1 MMAYPPALQAEVRG
15 LKGKEREGKGSEKQK
30 RELNASY

>member
-1 MMAYPPALQAEVRG
+1 MIFPPALQVVVSG
-15 LKGKEREGKGSEKQK
+15 LKGKGREGKGSEKQK